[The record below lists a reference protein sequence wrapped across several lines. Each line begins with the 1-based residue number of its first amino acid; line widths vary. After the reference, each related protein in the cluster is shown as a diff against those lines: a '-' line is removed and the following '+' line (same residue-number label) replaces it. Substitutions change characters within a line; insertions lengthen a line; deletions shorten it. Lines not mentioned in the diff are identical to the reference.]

1 MSGYAIAQLDE
12 IDELTDGREPYRPVR
27 HHFGISSFGLT
38 AWTGKQAGDRII
50 NEHDEA
56 DDGHEELYLVYRG
69 RAAFELDGKRVEA
82 PAGSFVFVPPGV
94 RRTAFAE
101 EPGTTILAIGGMP
114 GKAYQATGWELWAT
128 VWPLYEAGKYDEA
141 ADRAS
146 ELIGPD
152 SPYPN
157 LLFNLA
163 CVESLAGRKEAALEH
178 LGQAVERSEELRA
191 LAREDS
197 DLDAIRDEPR
207 FKELVGEE
215 LP

>member
-1 MSGYAIAQLDE
+1 
-12 IDELTDGREPYRPVR
+12 
-27 HHFGISSFGLT
+27 
-38 AWTGKQAGDRII
+38 
-50 NEHDEA
+50 
-56 DDGHEELYLVYRG
+56 
-69 RAAFELDGKRVEA
+69 
-82 PAGSFVFVPPGV
+82 
-94 RRTAFAE
+94 
-101 EPGTTILAIGGMP
+101 MP